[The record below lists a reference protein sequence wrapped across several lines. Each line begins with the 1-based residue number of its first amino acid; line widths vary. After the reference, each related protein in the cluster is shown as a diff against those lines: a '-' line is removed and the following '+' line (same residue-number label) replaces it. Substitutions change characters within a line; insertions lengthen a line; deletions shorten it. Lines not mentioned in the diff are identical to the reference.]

1 MFLGILIGIS
11 LFIFVKCQSEIP
23 EQTSDIPDSFTL
35 IKDLQTDYGGKV
47 YKLTV
52 DNIQYIVVEGTREG
66 GIAIIKHK

>member
-1 MFLGILIGIS
+1 
-11 LFIFVKCQSEIP
+11 
-23 EQTSDIPDSFTL
+23 L
-35 IKDLQTDYGGKV
+35 IKGLQTNYGGEV